1 MLLADFLFLVIVV
14 YLAYRFIF
22 NFLLPIVRATHQVR
36 QQFRNMGGA
45 NDFGGGT
52 RSSEDSGGSDA
63 GGARPDAGARPSGG
77 TRPDAGGAA
86 RPSGGARPD
95 AGGAARPGSGGG
107 KGSYKPP
114 AEDYIDFEEVK

>member
-1 MLLADFLFLVIVV
+1 LAIVV

-36 QQFRNMGGA
+36 QQFRNMGESGG
-45 NDFGGGT
+45 FGGGA
-52 RSSEDSGGSDA
+52 RSSEDLGGSGA
-63 GGARPDAGARPSGG
+63 GEARS
-77 TRPDAGGAA
+77 GGAA

-95 AGGAARPGSGGG
+95 SGGG

-114 AEDYIDFEEVK
+114 AEDYIDFEEIK